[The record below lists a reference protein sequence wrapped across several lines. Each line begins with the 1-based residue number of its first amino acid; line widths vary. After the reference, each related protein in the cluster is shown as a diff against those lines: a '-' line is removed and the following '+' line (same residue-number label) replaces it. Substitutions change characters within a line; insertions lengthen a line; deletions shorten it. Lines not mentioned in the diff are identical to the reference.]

1 MIDDTELY
9 TDEQIYKMPIGE
21 IINLLNRGELDRE
34 RVNRVL
40 KIDEIFKMLDE
51 KIKELTLEETLHE
64 HEERTKQEAG
74 K

>member
-1 MIDDTELY
+1 
-9 TDEQIYKMPIGE
+9 
-21 IINLLNRGELDRE
+21 
-34 RVNRVL
+34 L